1 MSTSLLYHG
10 FRIHGYQYVR
20 TLFEKGAIVFRITR
34 DMHNLRCP
42 ECNCRS
48 IKKRGTVLRRF
59 RAVPIGSTAVFIEL
73 AIQRIEC
80 LRCRIVRQVKLGFAN
95 ARRSYTRA
103 FERYVLELCR
113 HMTILDVA
121 KHLKVGWDTVKDIF
135 KRYLGHR
142 FKRPRLGHLKRIAI
156 DEISIGKGHRYLT
169 VVLDL
174 NSGAVVFVG
183 DGKGSDALI
192 PFWRRLKMSKAHIKA
207 VAIDMSPA
215 YIAAVLENL
224 PEAAIVFDRFHV
236 MKLYNDKLADLR
248 RALQREAAG
257 PLQIKVLKGT
267 RWLLLKNPENLDG
280 QKNEDQRLQKALEFN
295 APLACAYHIKEDL
308 RQFWNQK
315 SKADAKKHLDAWI
328 QKARSSKVAMLI
340 KMANT
345 LASRKFGLLSYYDHP
360 ISTGPLE
367 GTNNKIKTLQ
377 KQAYGFRDTEF
388 FKLRIFGLHESK
400 YALVG

>member
-121 KHLKVGWDTVKDIF
+121 KHLKVGWDT
-135 KRYLGHR
+135 GA
-142 FKRPRLGHLKRIAI
+142 LK
-156 DEISIGKGHRYLT
+156 LVT
-169 VVLDL
+169 
-174 NSGAVVFVG
+174 
-183 DGKGSDALI
+183 
-192 PFWRRLKMSKAHIKA
+192 
-207 VAIDMSPA
+207 
-215 YIAAVLENL
+215 
-224 PEAAIVFDRFHV
+224 
-236 MKLYNDKLADLR
+236 
-248 RALQREAAG
+248 
-257 PLQIKVLKGT
+257 
-267 RWLLLKNPENLDG
+267 
-280 QKNEDQRLQKALEFN
+280 
-295 APLACAYHIKEDL
+295 
-308 RQFWNQK
+308 
-315 SKADAKKHLDAWI
+315 
-328 QKARSSKVAMLI
+328 
-340 KMANT
+340 
-345 LASRKFGLLSYYDHP
+345 GL
-360 ISTGPLE
+360 
-367 GTNNKIKTLQ
+367 
-377 KQAYGFRDTEF
+377 
-388 FKLRIFGLHESK
+388 
-400 YALVG
+400 